1 MGKID
6 KKDGTTQQQKLF
18 AYEYYKNKG
27 NAKQAAI
34 TAGYS
39 AKTATQTAS
48 RLLTYVNVQN
58 ILLKL
63 NAKLVN
69 KLEDEAIFTKEQV
82 LKEYGHTA
90 FFDIRELY
98 DENNS
103 LKLVKDFSKAAA
115 HAVAGI
121 DVFEEFENIVDDV
134 TGLRTRVHIGNTVKI
149 KLNSKLAALDS
160 IRDTMGWK
168 GVTKVATTDSKG
180 DDLPTA
186 PQVVI
191 YNNAPP
197 MAESEADIDKT
208 KG

>member
-1 MGKID
+1 MAKID

-18 AYEYYKNKG
+18 AYEYYRNKG

-39 AKTATQTAS
+39 PKTATQTGS

-69 KLEDEAIFTKEQV
+69 KLEYEAIFTKEQV

-98 DENNS
+98 DDNNS

-121 DVFEEFENIVDDV
+121 DVFEEFENIVDDT

-168 GVTKVATTDSKG
+168 GVTKVAATDSKG
-180 DDLPTA
+180 DDLPNA
-186 PQVVI
+186 PQLVI
-191 YNNAPP
+191 YNSAPP
-197 MAESEADIDKT
+197 MAENEADIEK
-208 KG
+208 K